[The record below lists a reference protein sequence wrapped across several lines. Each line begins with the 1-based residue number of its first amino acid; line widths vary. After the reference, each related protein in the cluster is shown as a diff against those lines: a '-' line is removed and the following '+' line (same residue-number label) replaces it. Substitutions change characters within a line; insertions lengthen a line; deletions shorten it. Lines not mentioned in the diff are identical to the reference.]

1 GDQTWMAE
9 NLRVTRYRNGDAL
22 PNVTANDEWS
32 ILAMGAYC
40 NYNNT
45 EALDTIAT
53 YGRLYNW
60 YTVSDNRNIAPKGW
74 RVATPDDWNI
84 LIDHLG
90 GDAIAGGKLKEAG
103 DLHWDSPNEADNSS
117 GFTAQPGGWRH
128 IENNMQAFSRY
139 GVWWTSGQNGVSSAA
154 DLQLYAWSTK
164 TYKGFSLMINGYSIR
179 CIKE

>member
-32 ILAMGAYC
+32 VLAMGAYC

-128 IENNMQAFSRY
+128 INKNTEELSYFGIY
-139 GVWWTSGQNGVSSAA
+139 WTSGQNSSTSAA
-154 DLQLYAWSTK
+154 RLQLFCWSTNAL
-164 TYKGFSLMINGYSIR
+164 KGFNFMNNGYSIR